1 MSIKHLHKIPTGV
14 LNNTGVVR
22 KFSNFRQIIRYISQ
36 MMQDSTI
43 VTIEDEQ
50 ETAPELTNGT
60 IFNDLEWPL
69 TCWANKASML
79 LLQLSGTLF
88 LLICTRHPSVEDIS
102 DLSWKPISSIK
113 PTPASENVAYLL
125 TYLFTWL
132 TEIHVCALM

>member
-1 MSIKHLHKIPTGV
+1 MSIKHLHKIQTGV

-60 IFNDLEWPL
+60 IFNDLE
-69 TCWANKASML
+69 
-79 LLQLSGTLF
+79 
-88 LLICTRHPSVEDIS
+88 
-102 DLSWKPISSIK
+102 
-113 PTPASENVAYLL
+113 
-125 TYLFTWL
+125 
-132 TEIHVCALM
+132 